1 MRKTLQTKLTMAAA
15 AWGSSDVSSIIRI
28 IFLKEESA
36 WSAGGCRKEEWIRTS
51 NPEGNFI

>member
-1 MRKTLQTKLTMAAA
+1 MAAA

-36 WSAGGCRKEEWIRTS
+36 WSAGRSRKEELIRNS
-51 NPEGNFI
+51 IPNFNFN